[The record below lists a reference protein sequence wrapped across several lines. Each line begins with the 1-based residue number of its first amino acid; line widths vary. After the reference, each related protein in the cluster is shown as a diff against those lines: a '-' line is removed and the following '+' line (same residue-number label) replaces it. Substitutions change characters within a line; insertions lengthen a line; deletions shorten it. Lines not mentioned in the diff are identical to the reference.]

1 MTNETIGRFLSA
13 VRKERGLT
21 QEQLAEKLGVS
32 NRSVSRWET
41 GKTLPDLSLMQSIC
55 QVLDIR
61 IQELLTGR
69 RQQED
74 PTPEAFAAQI
84 LDIANREK
92 AATVKCLNGLFLPGA
107 VVLLAGLLAAFPY
120 LPPEKLPLF
129 CMAVAAGLFFLG
141 CGFYQNNRHPSFT
154 KKDIPLLAESEQQ
167 LTLKDGEEMLQFTKK
182 YQHSQKGQHEKAFR
196 KIAEVLEDGEYA
208 AFSMIADSYSVN
220 GHPEPW
226 HAAIAVT
233 DRRVLLCGESVRGR
247 LSTCYIP
254 EDFPR
259 SEIRSIESGKQTI
272 TIRLRKD
279 TVVIRGADLEAAG
292 QRMKQIL
299 E

>member
-41 GKTLPDLSLMQSIC
+41 GKTLPDLSLMHSIC

-61 IQELLTGR
+61 IQELLTGQ

-74 PTPEAFAAQI
+74 PTPEAFAARI

-92 AATVKCLNGLFLPGA
+92 AATAKRLNGLFLPGA
-107 VVLLAGLLAAFPY
+107 VVLLAGLLTAVPY
-120 LPPEKLPLF
+120 LPPENLPLF
-129 CMAVAAGLFFLG
+129 CMAVATGLAFLG

-154 KKDIPLLAESEQQ
+154 KKDISLLAESEQQ
-167 LTLKDGEEMLQFTKK
+167 LALKDGEEMLQFTKK

-196 KIAEVLEDGEYA
+196 KIAEVLGAEEHVQ
-208 AFSMIADSYSVN
+208 FSIIADSYSVN
-220 GHPEPW
+220 SHPEVW
-226 HAAIAVT
+226 HIALAVT

-247 LSTCYIP
+247 LATCYIP
-254 EDFPR
+254 EWFPR
-259 SEIRSIESGKQTI
+259 TDIQSVVYEKQKIILQLT
-272 TIRLRKD
+272 RDK
-279 TVVIRGADLEAAG
+279 VVIRGADLEAAA
-292 QRMKQIL
+292 RRLVQIL
-299 E
+299 R